1 MSKQAQVDWSGS
13 LRGVPSFTRSAY
25 SGPSRSPIP
34 VDGVQRCASSWS
46 RVRFWA
52 PDDVAALWQHAL
64 NVCRLAEGRPLA
76 DWECVARMIA
86 SILHTWDV
94 SGDPKWRRDHRIF
107 ERDGWRCRVPGCSSR
122 RNLQVHHVIYRAY
135 GGGNEDD
142 NLVVLCATHHLQG
155 IHTGRLRCRGSC
167 EGHLRW
173 EFGASHGGAPVMT
186 TIEEVLLEAATAACG
201 APPGDGNLMVP
212 PNQGR

>member
-1 MSKQAQVDWSGS
+1 M
-13 LRGVPSFTRSAY
+13 
-25 SGPSRSPIP
+25 
-34 VDGVQRCASSWS
+34 CASSRS

-52 PDDVAALWQHAL
+52 PNDVADLWQHAL
-64 NVCRLAEGRPLA
+64 NVCRLLEVGAVDASPLE

-86 SILHTWDV
+86 SFLHTWDV

-122 RNLQVHHVIYRAY
+122 QSLQVHHVIYRSH

-142 NLVVLCATHHLQG
+142 NLAVLCATHHLQG
-155 IHTGRLRCRGSC
+155 IHAGRLRCRGSC

-173 EFGASHGGAPVMT
+173 EFGVGHGGAPIMT
-186 TIEEVLLEAATAACG
+186 TVEEVILKPGEMDASEADHCSTPTEEADTGHRRPGQAAC
-201 APPGDGNLMVP
+201 
-212 PNQGR
+212 